1 MRRLLFYAV
10 ISITLLT
17 MPVFGYSQTKN
28 ILSGT
33 VTDSS
38 KKPLSFVTIRFFK
51 QNNLQT
57 PLQTT
62 LSKENGAFQF
72 NKPGAGNYTLT
83 FTHTGF
89 AEKKQNITV
98 TADGDMQID
107 PVELSRTAAT
117 LNEVVVKAQRPLVE
131 QADDRIIF
139 NVEDDPATKTETAID
154 ILRKTPFV
162 TVDGEDNIK
171 SEW

>member
-1 MRRLLFYAV
+1 MRRLLFYRV
-10 ISITLLT
+10 ILAAMLIL
-17 MPVFGYSQTKN
+17 PGYGYSQNKGK
-28 ILSGT
+28 LSGT
-33 VTDSS
+33 VIDSS
-38 KKPLSFVTIRFFK
+38 TKPLSFVTVRFFK

-72 NKPGAGNYTLT
+72 NKPDSGNYILT

-98 TADGDMQID
+98 TPGGDMQID
-107 PVELSRTAAT
+107 PVELSRAT
-117 LNEVVVKAQRPLVE
+117 GTLKEVVVKAQRPLVE

-154 ILRKTPFV
+154 ILRKTPL
-162 TVDGEDNIK
+162 IK
-171 SEW
+171 TL